1 MIIRDNIVWK
11 SVVGAEDRY
20 EGIIT
25 HILDSNGST
34 KTNILGHNERPPKR

>member
-11 SVVGAEDRY
+11 PVIGAEDRY
-20 EGIIT
+20 KGAIKRV
-25 HILDSNGST
+25 LDSNGST